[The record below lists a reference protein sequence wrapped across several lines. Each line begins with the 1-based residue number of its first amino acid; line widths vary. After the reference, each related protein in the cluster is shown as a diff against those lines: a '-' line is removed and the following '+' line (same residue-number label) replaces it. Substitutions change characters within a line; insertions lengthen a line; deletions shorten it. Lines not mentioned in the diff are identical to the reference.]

1 MPRDVYASQESS
13 PSHNFDEVLSS
24 LPETIVQ
31 VDSDHVIVHVN
42 RPDSAVFRAR
52 ALAGARLDDV
62 IVPEARESLAGLIY
76 NAQLTGGALAEF
88 RTGNDLFR
96 VTAKPLSGDHLAL
109 LVFKNITSIRSAGQT
124 IVELVRDR
132 SNFLAAVSHE
142 LRTPLTAVVGYA
154 NLLAESTADLEED
167 VRSEMVRG
175 MTDQAWDL
183 AGIIE
188 DLLTVASAELGELH
202 VAKVGVS
209 LGANVAQVL
218 ESMGRRG
225 TAVHVEQRSPVTG
238 VGDPAR
244 FRQVTRN
251 LLSNALKHGG
261 EPIRVIISEEGG
273 EASLQ
278 IRDQGEGISRELEE
292 LINQQAAQ
300 GRNST
305 PGTIG
310 LGLWICQELTRL
322 MGGSLT
328 YRRVDGETSFKV
340 AIPMS

>member
-1 MPRDVYASQESS
+1 MHAHRELS
-13 PSHNFDEVLSS
+13 PSHNFDEVLSA

-31 VDSDHVIVHVN
+31 VDPDHTIVHVN
-42 RPDSAVFRAR
+42 RPESAVFRAR
-52 ALAGARLDDV
+52 ASVGARLDDV
-62 IVPEARESLAGLIY
+62 IVPEAREALAGLVD
-76 NAQLTGGALAEF
+76 NAQFTGGALAEF

-96 VTAKPLSGDHLAL
+96 VTAKPLGGDGLAL
-109 LVFKNITSIRSAGQT
+109 LVFKNITGIRSAGQT

-154 NLLAESTADLEED
+154 NLLAESTADLDQET
-167 VRSEMVRG
+167 RSDMVRD

-202 VAKVGVS
+202 VAEVGVS

-218 ESMGRRG
+218 ESMGIRG
-225 TAVHVEQRSPVTG
+225 TAIHVEQRTPVTG
-238 VGDPAR
+238 SGDPAR
-244 FRQVTRN
+244 FRQVVRN
-251 LLSNALKHGG
+251 LLSNALKHGSG
-261 EPIRVIISEEGG
+261 PIRVIISDDGG
-273 EASLQ
+273 DASLQ
-278 IRDQGEGISRELEE
+278 VRDQGGGISRELEE

-300 GRNST
+300 GRSST
-305 PGTIG
+305 PGTMG

-322 MGGSLT
+322 MGGSLS
-328 YRRVDGETSFKV
+328 YRRVVGETSFQVK
-340 AIPMS
+340 IPMS

>member
-1 MPRDVYASQESS
+1 MHAHRELS
-13 PSHNFDEVLSS
+13 PSHNFDEVLSA

-31 VDSDHVIVHVN
+31 VDPDLTIVHVN
-42 RPDSAVFRAR
+42 RPESAVFRAR
-52 ALAGARLDDV
+52 ASVGARLDDV
-62 IVPEARESLAGLIY
+62 IVPEAREALAGLVD
-76 NAQLTGGALAEF
+76 NAQFTGGALAEF

-96 VTAKPLSGDHLAL
+96 VTAKPLGGDGLAL
-109 LVFKNITSIRSAGQT
+109 LVFKNITGIRSAGQT

-154 NLLAESTADLEED
+154 NLLAESTADLD
-167 VRSEMVRG
+167 QDTRSDMVRD

-202 VAKVGVS
+202 VAEVGVS

-218 ESMGRRG
+218 ESMGIRG
-225 TAVHVEQRSPVTG
+225 TAIHVEQRTPVTG
-238 VGDPAR
+238 SGDPAR
-244 FRQVTRN
+244 FRQVVRN
-251 LLSNALKHGG
+251 LLSNALKHGSG
-261 EPIRVIISEEGG
+261 PIRVIISDDGG

-278 IRDQGEGISRELEE
+278 VRDQGGGISRELEE

-305 PGTIG
+305 PGTMG
-310 LGLWICQELTRL
+310 LGVWICQELTRL
-322 MGGSLT
+322 MGGSLS
-328 YRRVDGETSFKV
+328 YRRVDGETSFQV
-340 AIPMS
+340 TIPVS